1 MSQMMFIFAAD
12 INQISDLCFPT
23 KYWLGRY
30 REQQI
35 EGVMAKV
42 IQDNSS
48 TKRRT
53 RFFHNNLGALIK
65 SKAGGCRLNFFV
77 LFLENL
83 T

>member
-1 MSQMMFIFAAD
+1 MFIFAVD
-12 INQISDLCFPT
+12 INQISDLYFLT
-23 KYWLGRY
+23 NYWLGRY

-35 EGVMAKV
+35 EGVMV
-42 IQDNSS
+42 NMIQDNSS
-48 TKRRT
+48 TKRRA